1 MWASL
6 WGTQDWAPCPP
17 TAGRP
22 GQPGWSAVLT
32 ESKEGSAA
40 NSNGPTAASS
50 EHLANWPGDGR
61 LMSWNPGLPTSLP
74 PFSSPPGAAR
84 GGGEGQG
91 AGPGGTKALV
101 IFKAAWWIQFQEEGE
116 RRGAE
121 GPGPPVRCPLSFPR
135 CRAERERE
143 RRLPFSCGTFS
154 PTLSGIFQPSSP
166 PHLPHP
172 VPQAVVGKPK
182 GAGGQVCWPPQHLRP
197 TASLSRRL
205 GMEPEF
211 S

>member
-40 NSNGPTAASS
+40 NPNGPTAASS

-101 IFKAAWWIQFQEEGE
+101 IFKAAWWIRYQEEGE

-143 RRLPFSCGTFS
+143 ETSIQLWNVFTNCLEF
-154 PTLSGIFQPSSP
+154 SSP
-166 PHLPHP
+166 APLPTCPIQSHRP
-172 VPQAVVGKPK
+172 LWESRKELEGRSVGP
-182 GAGGQVCWPPQHLRP
+182 
-197 TASLSRRL
+197 LST
-205 GMEPEF
+205 
-211 S
+211 SSQ